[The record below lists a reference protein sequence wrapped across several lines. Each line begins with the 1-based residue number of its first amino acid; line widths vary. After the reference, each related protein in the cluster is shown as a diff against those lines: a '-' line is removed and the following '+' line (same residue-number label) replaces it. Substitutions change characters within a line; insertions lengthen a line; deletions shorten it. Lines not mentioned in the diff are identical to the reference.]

1 LKSSQDFVAAIRE
14 IIDQPHPQL
23 GVDNNWLSFYPY
35 QVEAGPGDTLQYEL
49 KVRNWLD
56 RPSRIRSVIL
66 APDQWKV
73 TPSSIELQ
81 VAAGAESSAPFR
93 VQIPMGET
101 RVNRRWV
108 ITGDVWRDGE
118 HLGEI
123 AELLVNMKP
132 MKAH

>member
-1 LKSSQDFVAAIRE
+1 MESDAGIGRTLK
-14 IIDQPHPQL
+14 
-23 GVDNNWLSFYPY
+23 
-35 QVEAGPGDTLQYEL
+35 
-49 KVRNWLD
+49 KV
-56 RPSRIRSVIL
+56 
-66 APDQWKV
+66 V
-73 TPSSIELQ
+73 TE
-81 VAAGAESSAPFR
+81 
-93 VQIPMGET
+93 VQIPAGET